1 MRSFFPHL
9 SIIFF
14 LVFTVGCATSVDMD
28 SVNRRIDDNAARMA
42 ALEEAQAKQEQEAVS
57 SRGEKLQA
65 LQEEVDA
72 LRKQFADSKWTVD
85 ELAEKVESF
94 AAYSKEIDQFMS
106 QFRKRGG
113 EIDKTLEDLTNR
125 LEADVRG
132 LADKLRKMLEDGS
145 Q

>member
-57 SRGEKLQA
+57 SRGK
-65 LQEEVDA
+65 
-72 LRKQFADSKWTVD
+72 K
-85 ELAEKVESF
+85 
-94 AAYSKEIDQFMS
+94 
-106 QFRKRGG
+106 
-113 EIDKTLEDLTNR
+113 
-125 LEADVRG
+125 
-132 LADKLRKMLEDGS
+132 
-145 Q
+145 